1 MWLMI
6 SIDDLRLIV
15 ALAASN
21 TMAATARALNVT
33 PPAVTRR
40 LQMIEKRLG
49 LHLVDRSGRR
59 MVMTSA
65 AEHLVTGARRIIEEL
80 GELTES
86 LSTQRTVVSGHL
98 RIVAPLG
105 FGRRFVAPEVARFH
119 ATHPEVTI
127 RLTLSDR
134 PARLEDDACDL
145 IIYVG
150 KLRNSTLIKK
160 DLAPNERFL
169 CAAPE
174 YLARNGT
181 PRKPEDLLKHDCI
194 ALRENDEDVTMWRF
208 ASENSRKQVQ
218 VRIEPSLSSND
229 GEVVRAWALAGAGI
243 IMRSEWDVA
252 DDIHAGR
259 LVRVLVGWRLP
270 PAHIV
275 ALLST
280 RSGRSARTAEFL
292 KHLQAVLTPAPWRQS
307 TRRAVEK
314 S

>member
-1 MWLMI
+1 M
-6 SIDDLRLIV
+6 
-15 ALAASN
+15 
-21 TMAATARALNVT
+21 
-33 PPAVTRR
+33 
-40 LQMIEKRLG
+40 
-49 LHLVDRSGRR
+49 
-59 MVMTSA
+59 
-65 AEHLVTGARRIIEEL
+65 TGAGERLVISARGIIEQL

-105 FGRRFVAPEVARFH
+105 FGRRFVAPEVERFR
-119 ATHPEVTI
+119 AMHPEVTV

-150 KLRNSTLIKK
+150 KLRSSTLIKK
-160 DLAPNERFL
+160 VLAPNERFL
-169 CAAPE
+169 CAAPG
-174 YLARNGT
+174 YLARSGT

-194 ALRENDEDVTMWRF
+194 ALRENDEDVTMWCFTPEKRG
-208 ASENSRKQVQ
+208 NQ
-218 VRIEPSLSSND
+218 VRVRIDPSLSSND

-259 LVRVLVGWRLP
+259 LVRVLDGWRLP

-280 RSGRSARTAEFL
+280 RSGRSARTAVFL
-292 KHLQAVLTPAPWRQS
+292 THLQARLTPAPWR
-307 TRRAVEK
+307 
-314 S
+314 

>member
-1 MWLMI
+1 MI
-6 SIDDLRLIV
+6 SIDDLRFIV

-21 TMAATARALNVT
+21 SMAATARALDVT

-40 LQMIEKRLG
+40 LQVLEKRLG

-65 AEHLVTGARRIIEEL
+65 AEHLVTGARGIIEQL

-86 LSTQRTVVSGHL
+86 LSTQRTAVSGHL

-105 FGRRFVAPEVARFH
+105 FGRRFVAPEVTRFH
-119 ATHPEVTI
+119 AAHPDVTV

-134 PARLEDDACDL
+134 PARLEDEACDL

-150 KLRNSTLIKK
+150 KLRNSGLVKK
-160 DLAPNERFL
+160 GLAPNERFL

-174 YLARNGT
+174 YLARSGT
-181 PRKPEDLLKHDCI
+181 PKKPEDLLKHDCI

-208 ASENSRKQVQ
+208 ASDKTKQQVK
-218 VRIEPSLSSND
+218 VRIEPQLSSND
-229 GEVVRAWALAGAGI
+229 GGVARDWALAGAGI

-252 DDIHAGR
+252 DDIQAGR
-259 LVRVLVGWRLP
+259 LVRVLAGWRLP

-280 RSGRSARTAEFL
+280 RSGRSARTAVFL
-292 KHLQAVLTPAPWRQS
+292 THLEAALTPVPWRQ
-307 TRRAVEK
+307 R
-314 S
+314 

>member
-1 MWLMI
+1 MI
-6 SIDDLRLIV
+6 STDDLQFIV
-15 ALAASN
+15 ALAASDSL
-21 TMAATARALNVT
+21 AATARALDVT

-65 AEHLVTGARRIIEEL
+65 GERLVISARGILEQL

-105 FGRRFVAPEVARFH
+105 FGRRFVAPEVTRFR
-119 ATHPEVTI
+119 AMHPQVTI

-150 KLRNSTLIKK
+150 ELRSSTLIKK
-160 DLAPNERFL
+160 GLAPNERFL
-169 CAAPE
+169 CAAPG
-174 YLARNGT
+174 YLTRSGT
-181 PRKPEDLLKHDCI
+181 PRRPEDLLKHDCI

-208 ASENSRKQVQ
+208 TPENRGKQVR
-218 VRIEPSLSSND
+218 VRIDPSLSSND
-229 GEVVRAWALAGAGI
+229 GEVVRAWGLAGAGI

-259 LVRVLVGWRLP
+259 LVRVLDGWRLP

-280 RSGRSARTAEFL
+280 RSGRSARTAMFL
-292 KHLQAVLTPAPWRQS
+292 THLQARLTPAPWR
-307 TRRAVEK
+307 
-314 S
+314 

>member
-1 MWLMI
+1 MI
-6 SIDDLRLIV
+6 SIDDLRFIV

-21 TMAATARALNVT
+21 SMAATARALDVT

-40 LQMIEKRLG
+40 LQMLEKRLG

-65 AEHLVTGARRIIEEL
+65 AERLVAGARGIIEQL

-86 LSTQRTVVSGHL
+86 LSTQRTAVSGHL

-105 FGRRFVAPEVARFH
+105 FGRRFVAPEVTRFH
-119 ATHPEVTI
+119 AIHPDVTV

-150 KLRNSTLIKK
+150 KLRNSTLVKK
-160 DLAPNERFL
+160 GLAPNERFL

-174 YLARNGT
+174 YLARSGT
-181 PRKPEDLLKHDCI
+181 PKKPEDLLRHDCI

-208 ASENSRKQVQ
+208 TSDKTKQQ
-218 VRIEPSLSSND
+218 IRVRIEPKLSSND

-259 LVRVLVGWRLP
+259 LVRVLAGWRLP

-280 RSGRSARTAEFL
+280 RSGRSARTAVFL
-292 KHLQAVLTPAPWRQS
+292 THLEAALTPAPWRQ
-307 TRRAVEK
+307 R
-314 S
+314 

>member
-1 MWLMI
+1 MI
-6 SIDDLRLIV
+6 STDDLQFIV

-21 TMAATARALNVT
+21 SLAATARALDVT

-40 LQMIEKRLG
+40 LQLLEKRLG

-65 AEHLVTGARRIIEEL
+65 GERLVISARGIIEQL
-80 GELTES
+80 SELTES

-105 FGRRFVAPEVARFH
+105 FGRRFVAPEVTRFR
-119 ATHPEVTI
+119 ALHPEVTI

-150 KLRNSTLIKK
+150 ELRSSTLIKK
-160 DLAPNERFL
+160 VLAPNERFL
-169 CAAPE
+169 CAAPG
-174 YLARNGT
+174 YLARSGT

-208 ASENSRKQVQ
+208 TSENSGKQVQ
-218 VRIEPSLSSND
+218 VRIEPSLTSND

-259 LVRVLVGWRLP
+259 LVRVLAGWRLP

-280 RSGRSARTAEFL
+280 RSGRSARTAVFL
-292 KHLQAVLTPAPWRQS
+292 THLQAKLTPVPWR
-307 TRRAVEK
+307 
-314 S
+314 

>member
-1 MWLMI
+1 MI
-6 SIDDLRLIV
+6 STDDLQFIV

-21 TMAATARALNVT
+21 SLAATARALDVT

-40 LQMIEKRLG
+40 LQLLEKRLG

-59 MVMTSA
+59 MVLTSA
-65 AEHLVTGARRIIEEL
+65 GERLVVSARGIIEQL

-105 FGRRFVAPEVARFH
+105 FGRRFVAPEVARFR
-119 ATHPEVTI
+119 AMHPEVTI

-150 KLRNSTLIKK
+150 ELRSSTLIKK
-160 DLAPNERFL
+160 VLAPNERFL
-169 CAAPE
+169 CAAPG
-174 YLARNGT
+174 YLARSGT

-194 ALRENDEDVTMWRF
+194 ALRENDEDVTMWHF
-208 ASENSRKQVQ
+208 TPENRGKQVR
-218 VRIEPSLSSND
+218 VRIDPSLSSND
-229 GEVVRAWALAGAGI
+229 GDVVRAWALAGAGI

-259 LVRVLVGWRLP
+259 LVRLLDRWRLP

-280 RSGRSARTAEFL
+280 RSGRSARTAVFL
-292 KHLQAVLTPAPWRQS
+292 THLQAKLTPAPWR
-307 TRRAVEK
+307 
-314 S
+314 

>member
-1 MWLMI
+1 MFSM
-6 SIDDLRLIV
+6 DDLRFIV

-21 TMAATARALNVT
+21 SLAATARALDVT

-40 LQMIEKRLG
+40 LQLIEKRLG

-59 MVMTSA
+59 MVMTDA
-65 AEHLVTGARRIIEEL
+65 AERLVTGARQIIEQI

-86 LSTQRTVVSGHL
+86 LSTQRTMVSGHL

-105 FGRRFVAPEVARFH
+105 FGRRFVAPGIARFQ
-119 ATHPEVTI
+119 AVHPEVSI

-134 PARLEDDACDL
+134 PARLENDACDL

-150 KLRNSTLIKK
+150 KLRNSSLIKK
-160 DLAPNERFL
+160 RLAPNERFL
-169 CAAPE
+169 CAAPG
-174 YLARNGT
+174 YLARTGT

-208 ASENSRKQVQ
+208 TSANSGKQTR
-218 VRIEPSLSSND
+218 VRIEPNLSSND

-243 IMRSEWDVA
+243 ILRSEWDVA

-259 LVRVLVGWRLP
+259 LVRVLDGWRLP
-270 PAHIV
+270 SAHIV
-275 ALLST
+275 ALVST
-280 RSGRSARTAEFL
+280 RSGRSARTEMFL
-292 KHLQAVLTPAPWRQS
+292 KYLQAQFTPVPWR
-307 TRRAVEK
+307 RAPTD
-314 S
+314 